1 MKKVLILLVY
11 FVSLCANAQSNYR
24 ILQKFKF
31 HSLEIRETNTE
42 NLLDEFPE
50 GEGLVINCMVEGIEY
65 LLISIPGV
73 HDYNIQIVHKVL
85 GAPVELDGIKM
96 DLYQG
101 GEKIEGLGVYTCNVF
116 YVYDIEKNKTIPQ
129 FIRLEI
135 NGSPNLLY
143 FNGIIKL
150 ED

>member
-73 HDYNIQIVHKVL
+73 HDYNIKIVHK
-85 GAPVELDGIKM
+85 GTDAPPENGIKM

-101 GEKIEGLGVYTCNVF
+101 GEKIDGLGIYTCNVF
-116 YVYDIEKNKTIPQ
+116 YVYDVEKNRTIPQ
-129 FIRLEI
+129 FIRLAI
-135 NGSPNLLY
+135 DGSPNLLY
-143 FNGIIKL
+143 FNGLIKL